1 MDDIYKNT
9 KEYNPDKKQKILTVF
24 DDMIPHIL
32 SNKRL
37 NPLATELFVREWKLN
52 ISLVF
57 ITKYYF
63 TVPKHIRLNSTH
75 YFIMKIPNKREL
87 QKIAFD
93 HSSDKDFQDFMSLSK
108 KCTAKPYSFLVL
120 DTALA
125 SDNSL
130 RFRKNIKTF

>member
-1 MDDIYKNT
+1 
-9 KEYNPDKKQKILTVF
+9 
-24 DDMIPHIL
+24 
-32 SNKRL
+32 
-37 NPLATELFVREWKLN
+37 
-52 ISLVF
+52 
-57 ITKYYF
+57 
-63 TVPKHIRLNSTH
+63 
-75 YFIMKIPNKREL
+75 MKIPNKREL

-108 KCTAKPYSFLVL
+108 KCTVKPYSFLVL